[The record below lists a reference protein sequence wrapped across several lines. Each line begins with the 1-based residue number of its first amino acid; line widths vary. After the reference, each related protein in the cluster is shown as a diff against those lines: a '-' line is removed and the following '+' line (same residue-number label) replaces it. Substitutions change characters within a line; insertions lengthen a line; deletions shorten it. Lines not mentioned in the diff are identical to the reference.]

1 MIHINCEID
10 SSANRITAK
19 SNLGDI
25 HYIFPVEQLPM
36 LETYDFAI
44 WGFLPIA
51 MRLGKDIY
59 IEGSVS
65 METIKSATEVSSI
78 WANWLPNTYQNIS
91 IKAKKIRDFSMPM
104 EHVKC
109 LTFFSGGVDSTYSS
123 YKSYLQNG
131 KDSDCLTVH
140 GMDYKFDDSEK
151 FNALFHQTEV
161 FRKMVF
167 ERSRVIKTDA
177 YSLYSRYGCNPKGG
191 HVTHIFALFSCGS
204 LFEEYSQYRI
214 AADYRLDQQFAV
226 HPYGSN
232 TASNRMMQNFKGKLV
247 TLDDDIT
254 RSEKTTY
261 LSQSELD
268 LSILSICVNYK
279 FRPKNCGKCSK
290 CMRTKAMFYARNS
303 SIPDIFIDM
312 SFNEG
317 WYSSISLMTKI
328 NRAFVQDILLSVENS
343 QNQHNFPDYE
353 KLKLK
358 FLAASQRAAVNPFYG
373 MKLKDFV
380 RAVFKMFLKY

>member
-10 SSANRITAK
+10 SSANKITAK

-25 HYIFPVEQLPM
+25 HYIFPVEQLPI

-59 IEGSVS
+59 IEGVVS
-65 METIKSATEVSSI
+65 TKTIESAHEVSSI
-78 WANWLPNTYQNIS
+78 WANWLPNIYQSIS
-91 IKAKKIRDFSMPM
+91 IKARKILDVSMPI
-104 EHVKC
+104 EHEKH
-109 LTFFSGGVDSTYSS
+109 LTFFSGGIDSTYSS
-123 YKSYLQNG
+123 YKSYLKNG

-151 FNALFHQTEV
+151 FNELFRQTEE

-167 ERSRVIKTDA
+167 DRSRVIKTDA

-191 HVTHIFALFSCGS
+191 HVTHIFSLFSCGS

-232 TASNRMMQNFKGKLV
+232 TASNRMMQNFKGSLI

-254 RSEKTTY
+254 RSKKTTY

-268 LSILSICVNYK
+268 LTTLSICVNYK

-290 CMRTKAMFYARNS
+290 CMRTKAMFYAQNN
-303 SIPDIFIDM
+303 SIPDVFADM

-317 WYSSISLMTKI
+317 WHSSISLTTKI
-328 NRAFVQDILLSVENS
+328 NRAFVQDILFTVEKS
-343 QNQHNFPDYE
+343 QNQHTFPDYE

-358 FLAASQRAAVNPFYG
+358 FLLATQRAAVNPFYG
-373 MKLKDFV
+373 MKLKDLV
-380 RAVFKMFLKY
+380 RAVFKMLLKY